1 MATRPR
7 LADQQSGILSL
18 PGEAYLGLFTWGQLK
33 CPVVEE
39 GRTKAMDVNTD
50 QDGQCS
56 CH

>member
-39 GRTKAMDVNTD
+39 GRAKAMDVTTD